1 MCTFID
7 TVPGGGWVAPAH
19 RSMSDMS
26 SRKNKKEKKHEKVL
40 TFNRVCAIMN
50 LQIKEECKMNAKE
63 IVSEIMK
70 KRGFTN
76 ASLAKKLNYP
86 TASGVSER
94 LRGKQDMRADTLV
107 KFLEAMDC
115 EVVIRSKLSDKMEWT
130 IDIKEAE

>member
-1 MCTFID
+1 
-7 TVPGGGWVAPAH
+7 
-19 RSMSDMS
+19 
-26 SRKNKKEKKHEKVL
+26 
-40 TFNRVCAIMN
+40 
-50 LQIKEECKMNAKE
+50 MNAKQ

-76 ASLAKKLNYP
+76 SALAKKLDYP

-115 EVVIRSKLSDKMEWT
+115 EVIIRSKLNDKSEW
-130 IDIKEAE
+130 KVEVSPEE

>member
-1 MCTFID
+1 
-7 TVPGGGWVAPAH
+7 
-19 RSMSDMS
+19 
-26 SRKNKKEKKHEKVL
+26 
-40 TFNRVCAIMN
+40 
-50 LQIKEECKMNAKE
+50 MNAKQ

-76 ASLAKKLNYP
+76 AALAEKLNYP

-115 EVVIRSKLSDKMEWT
+115 EVIIRSKLSDKMEFKVE
-130 IDIKEAE
+130 ISED